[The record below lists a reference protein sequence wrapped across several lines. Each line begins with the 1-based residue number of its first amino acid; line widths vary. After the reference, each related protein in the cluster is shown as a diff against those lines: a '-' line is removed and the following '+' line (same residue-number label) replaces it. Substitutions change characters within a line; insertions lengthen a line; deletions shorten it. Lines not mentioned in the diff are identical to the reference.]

1 MKYFGIEKVVDP
13 EGVKLM
19 YKEEAARGTQML
31 YELGFSPCDTN
42 GDVAVRDPETGYVY
56 ISGSPRM
63 RPNAYRNLGEY
74 RASDMGVVDLDG
86 NFIVPWANVTCE
98 APMHLAIMKLRPE
111 IHAVVHTHAIWSSAW
126 AISGKNIPLVLPEQQ
141 VHLGGEV
148 ICADFGAS
156 GSDELGDNIA
166 KAIGTD
172 KFAALLRNHGA
183 VALGRDLDEAY
194 SNAMFLEAV
203 AQKALLASKLGD
215 MKILDPD
222 NMFDPRAL

>member
-31 YELGFSPCDTN
+31 YQLGFSPCDTN
-42 GDVAVRDPETGYVY
+42 GDVASRDPQPHYVY
-56 ISGSPRM
+56 ISGSPKM

-74 RASDMGVVDLDG
+74 RACDMGVMDLDG
-86 NFIVPWANVTCE
+86 NYIVPWSHVTCE
-98 APMHLAIMKLRPE
+98 APMHLAILRARPD
-111 IHAVVHTHAIWSSAW
+111 INAVVHTHAVWSSAW
-126 AISGKNIPLVLPEQQ
+126 AISGKDIPWVLPEQG
-141 VHLGGEV
+141 HLGGEV
-148 ICADFGAS
+148 LCAKYSVA
-156 GSDELGDNIA
+156 GSDTLAEDVVR
-166 KAIGTD
+166 AIG
-172 KFAALLRNHGA
+172 KNRLAALLGNHGA
-183 VALGRDLDEAY
+183 VVCGKDLDEAF

-203 AQKALLASKLGD
+203 AQKAWLASKLGG